1 MLFDNRPQALR
12 RALVGG
18 LVGVA
23 AHLLLG
29 YLLGSIPLEHNAYKI
44 DMTRVMVERSLEF

>member
-1 MLFDNRPQALR
+1 MLLDNRTQALR
-12 RALVGG
+12 RALAGG

-29 YLLGSIPLEHNAYKI
+29 YLLGSIPPVRARPFYRLCI
-44 DMTRVMVERSLEF
+44 PQL